1 MKSEAEPSLYS
12 IKPLVPEALADWFLF
27 GGIDTPENRQKLTA
41 ILSSAPKVKR
51 FVVYD
56 QDRALGRFAVEPT
69 QTGLTSWCPRLLPDL
84 PTAHTLKLMNEAA
97 HWLTQR
103 VHQEKRAFAECMIQ
117 HGLPQQQM
125 WQAALLNQGFQVIST
140 KHQWV
145 FEESD
150 AKSAPAGHEPV
161 SHLQRLSTKTSPALE
176 AAYINTASGSL
187 DKALVIETRG
197 GEGLGDFDFVLTKQ
211 DDQQNILGL
220 CVCEHHITTGSAW
233 IKYLGICPQAR
244 QNGHASTLLAAAL
257 REFKN
262 RQVSK
267 IYSLTD
273 AENTPSINTHIK
285 LGFRQTEISF
295 STLYYVP

>member
-1 MKSEAEPSLYS
+1 MKSEAESSLYS
-12 IKPLVPEALADWFLF
+12 IIPLTPQALADWFLF
-27 GGIDTPENRQKLTA
+27 GGVDTPENRQKLTA

-56 QDRALGRFAVEPT
+56 QGRALGRFAVEPT
-69 QTGLTSWCPRLLPDL
+69 QTGLTSWCPRLLPNL
-84 PTAHTLKLMNEAA
+84 PTAHMLKLMNEAA
-97 HWLTQR
+97 HWLTQL

-150 AKSAPAGHEPV
+150 AKSAPAWPEPV
-161 SHLQRLSTKTSPALE
+161 SHLQLLSTPNPALE
-176 AAYINTASGSL
+176 
-187 DKALVIETRG
+187 
-197 GEGLGDFDFVLTKQ
+197 
-211 DDQQNILGL
+211 
-220 CVCEHHITTGSAW
+220 
-233 IKYLGICPQAR
+233 
-244 QNGHASTLLAAAL
+244 AAL

-262 RQVSK
+262 RHVSK

-285 LGFRQTEISF
+285 LGFRQTETSF

>member
-1 MKSEAEPSLYS
+1 MKSEAESSLYS
-12 IKPLVPEALADWFLF
+12 IIPLTPQALADWLLF
-27 GGIDTPENRQKLTA
+27 GGVDTPENRQKLSQ
-41 ILSSAPKVKR
+41 ILASPQKVKR
-51 FVVYD
+51 FLVYD
-56 QDRALGRFAVEPT
+56 EERAVGRFAVEYG
-69 QTGLTSWCPRLLPDL
+69 QAGLTTWCPRSLPNL
-84 PTAHTLKLMNEAA
+84 PTVPTMKLMDKAA
-97 HWLTQR
+97 QHIARFT
-103 VHQEKRAFAECMIQ
+103 HDEKRAFAECQIQ
-117 HGLPQQQM
+117 HGVPKQQI
-125 WQAALLNQGFQVIST
+125 WKTALLNQGFQVIST

-150 AKSAPAGHEPV
+150 AKSAPAWPEPV
-161 SHLQRLSTKTSPALE
+161 SHLQLLSTPNPALE
-176 AAYINTASGSL
+176 AAYTNTVSGSL

-197 GEGLGDFDFVLTKQ
+197 GEGIGDFDFVLTKQ
-211 DDQQNILGL
+211 DGQHNILGL
-220 CVCEHHITTGSAW
+220 CVCEHNITTGSAW

-262 RQVSK
+262 RHVSK

-285 LGFRQTEISF
+285 LGFRQTETSF